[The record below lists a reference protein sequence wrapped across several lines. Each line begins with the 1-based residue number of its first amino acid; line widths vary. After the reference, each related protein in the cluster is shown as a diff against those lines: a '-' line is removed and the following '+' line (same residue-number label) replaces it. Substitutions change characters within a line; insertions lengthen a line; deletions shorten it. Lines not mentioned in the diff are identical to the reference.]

1 MPALPT
7 ADPAALISRFPG
19 LVVRP
24 DGFITVPA
32 GELPT
37 VARMVRDEL
46 AFNQL
51 MCLSGVDQLEL
62 PGAAAAI
69 GVRYFLASTSRR
81 LRLTLSVE
89 VPRDDG
95 SVPTVSD
102 LWPAALFHER
112 EAYDLFGIRFT
123 GHPDLRRLLLPADW
137 VGHPGRRDYVY
148 PATYNGVQHL
158 RDGQRFVAEKKPVKP
173 AAKPAEPVKAAAS
186 ESAPPATVPKAAP

>member
-24 DGFITVPA
+24 DGYLTVPTA
-32 GELPT
+32 DLPA
-37 VARMVRDEL
+37 VARMVRDDL
-46 AFNQL
+46 AFDQL

-62 PGAAAAI
+62 PGADPAI
-69 GVRYFLASTSRR
+69 GIRYFLASTSRR

-89 VPRDDG
+89 VPRDEAAI
-95 SVPTVSD
+95 PTVSD

-112 EAYDLFGIRFT
+112 EAYDLFGVRFT

-148 PATYNGVQHL
+148 PTTYHGVQHL
-158 RDGQRFVAEKKPVKP
+158 RDGQRFVAEKKPAKP
-173 AAKPAEPVKAAAS
+173 AAKPAEPVKSTPDQAS
-186 ESAPPATVPKAAP
+186 KVAP